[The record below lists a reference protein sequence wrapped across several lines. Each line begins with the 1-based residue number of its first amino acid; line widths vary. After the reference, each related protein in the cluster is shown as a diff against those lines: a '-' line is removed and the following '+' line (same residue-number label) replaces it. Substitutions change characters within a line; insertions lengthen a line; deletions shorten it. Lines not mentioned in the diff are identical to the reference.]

1 MSDAAHVLD
10 RAYSLGV
17 GRSAFSV
24 RWFSSMRIDI
34 VTLFPEICR
43 APLSESIMKR
53 AQENRIVELHIHNLR
68 DWTTDKHHVV
78 DDAPFGGGQGMVMK
92 PEPIFAAVEALKKM
106 PNAQRSTPNAEHS
119 AIGNRRSKILL
130 MSPAGRRFDQ
140 EMARQL
146 SQEPHLIIISGHY
159 EGVDHRVIEHLID
172 LEISI
177 GDYVLTNGAI
187 AAVVLVDSIV
197 RLLPG
202 ALGHEQSAA
211 DDSFSDGLLE
221 APQYTR
227 PADFRGWKVPE
238 ILLSGNHAEIAKWRK
253 EQAIKRTR
261 ANRPDLL
268 NKLECHPER
277 SEAKSKD
284 PAKLA

>member
-1 MSDAAHVLD
+1 
-10 RAYSLGV
+10 
-17 GRSAFSV
+17 
-24 RWFSSMRIDI
+24 MRIDI

-53 AQENRIVELHIHNLR
+53 AQENRIIDLRIHNLR
-68 DWTTDKHHVV
+68 DWATDKHHVV

-92 PEPIFAAVEALKKM
+92 PEPIFAAVEALRKT
-106 PNAQRSTPNAEHS
+106 PNTELPTSNAEHWAVS
-119 AIGNRRSKILL
+119 NRQSRILL
-130 MSPAGRRFDQ
+130 MSPAGRRLDHQ
-140 EMARQL
+140 MAQQL
-146 SQEPHLIIISGHY
+146 SQESHLIIISGHY

-177 GDYVLTNGAI
+177 GDYVLTNGGI

-202 ALGHEQSAA
+202 SLGHEQSAA
-211 DDSFSDGLLE
+211 DDSFSNGFLE

-227 PADFRGWKVPE
+227 PADFRAWKVPE
-238 ILLSGNHAEIAKWRK
+238 VLLSGNHAEIAKWRK

-261 ANRPDLL
+261 ENRPDLL
-268 NKLECHPER
+268 K
-277 SEAKSKD
+277 
-284 PAKLA
+284 